1 MHLQIFKR
9 MSRPVIQR
17 SLEPAG
23 ITPANIMKTYVSDET
38 MLKVLRRN
46 LEVNTDDFPILE
58 FSAPR
63 SLFLN
68 QSKEIARSLY
78 QLKYLVGQTD

>member
-1 MHLQIFKR
+1 
-9 MSRPVIQR
+9 MSNPVIQR
-17 SLEPAG
+17 SLEQSG
-23 ITPANIMKTYVSDET
+23 ITPANIMKAYVSDET

-46 LEVNTDDFPILE
+46 LEVNTDDFPVLE

-68 QSKEIARSLY
+68 QSKDIAKSLY
-78 QLKYLVGQTD
+78 QLKYLVAQTD